1 MVDIINSSYEEFMQ
15 NILDKKL
22 FLYGAGERT
31 RTVYN
36 YFCLRDKVEAIIDKN
51 DKIKKFNGDNE
62 EIPVITLEQFE
73 QKADIVKSIIL
84 IIPTYVYSEIVEEL
98 DMHSKLDGLKCYIA
112 SLVQDYY
119 EKQKFIFTQGVGQIP
134 KKIHYCWFGRGEMS
148 DQLKRCM
155 ESWNKFCP
163 DYEILRWD
171 ENNYDVCSNQYMKEA
186 YECKKWG
193 YVPDYARLDIIY
205 NEGGIYLDTDV
216 ELLAPIDVLL
226 NDEMFCHFSS
236 RFEVNFGSG
245 FGAIKNHRLIKALR
259 DYYKGHT
266 FYNSDGTI
274 NTKPCAEYQNPVLEE
289 FGFKLDNRYQKIEK
303 VVIYPSEVSTPQGR
317 SGIAKNFTSQTLM
330 IHHAAATHRSVRE
343 KNIFLHRSEIENRI
357 KGYEKR

>member
-15 NILDKKL
+15 DIHGNKL

-36 YFCLRDKVEAIIDKN
+36 YFGLQGKVEAIIDRN
-51 DKIKKFNGDNE
+51 DRIKKFKGENE
-62 EIPVITLEQFE
+62 EIPVITLQQFE
-73 QKADIVKSIIL
+73 EKEEIEKSIIL
-84 IIPTYVYSEIVEEL
+84 IVPTYVYMEIVEEL
-98 DMHSKLDGLKCYIA
+98 DRYSKLEGLKCYIA

-119 EKQKFIFTQGVGQIP
+119 EKQEFTFTQGVRQIP
-134 KKIHYCWFGRGEMS
+134 KKIHYCWFGRGEMP

-155 ESWNKFCP
+155 ESWDRFCP
-163 DYEILRWD
+163 DYEIVKWD

-216 ELLAPIDVLL
+216 ELLAPIDTLL

-245 FGAIKNHRLIKALR
+245 FGAKKNHKLIKALR
-259 DYYKGHT
+259 DYYDGRT
-266 FYNSDGTI
+266 FYNSDGTM
-274 NTKPCAEYQNPVLEE
+274 NTKPCAEYQNPVLKE
-289 FGFKLDNRYQKIEK
+289 FGFKLDNKYQKIEN

-317 SGIAKNFTSQTLM
+317 SGAANNFTSRTLM
-330 IHHAAATHRSVRE
+330 IHHAVATHRAAHE
-343 KNIFLHRSEIENRI
+343 KNIFIRGTEIQNRI
-357 KGYEKR
+357 KG